1 MRHFSVR
8 YNLLF
13 SAAVCGVCA
22 IFVSSLAVALH
33 DRQEVNELLFKQSN
47 VLEAAGLAQPGEKL
61 AQEVIEERFERFE
74 VVLVELETGTEVAGG
89 EEASAF
95 DQRRARRDP
104 EQSREAPDN
113 RSSIIRL
120 PHRAQVFKLRGDS
133 GEVEK
138 IILPIEGYGLWS
150 TLYGFLAL
158 SADTQ
163 TIEGITYYEHGETPG
178 LGGEVDNPRWK
189 AKWQGRMAFDQAGE
203 PKITVIKG
211 YAGPAAEDPYRVDG
225 LAGATITARGVH
237 NMLRFWLGDDGFGPY
252 LRNLRSGTAGSAGNI
267 EREAA

>member
-1 MRHFSVR
+1 MRQFSVR

-33 DRQEVNELLFKQSN
+33 DRQEVNELLYKQSN
-47 VLEAAGLAQPGEKL
+47 VLEAAGLVEPGEKL
-61 AQEVIEERFERFE
+61 AREAIEERFERFE
-74 VVLVELETGTEVAGG
+74 VVLVDLEPGEEVAAG
-89 EEASAF
+89 EEAADF
-95 DQRRARRDP
+95 DQQKAKKDP
-104 EQSREAPDN
+104 ERSREAPEN
-113 RSSIIRL
+113 RASIFRV
-120 PHRAQVFKLRGDS
+120 PHRAQVFKLRGDG

-158 SADTQ
+158 AADTT

-189 AKWQGRMAFDQAGE
+189 AKWQGRMAFDDSGE

-211 YAGPAAEDPYRVDG
+211 PAGPPEEDPYKVDG
-225 LAGATITARGVH
+225 LAGATITARGVN
-237 NMLRFWLGDDGFGPY
+237 NMLQFWLGDDGFGPY
-252 LRNLRSGTAGSAGNI
+252 LENLRSDNAGSTGNI